1 MVDATTTDKAAS
13 SPESTPAGMNADK
26 TAASQTR
33 PPGKPDFASARLAAA
48 ATIDDLLAKEA
59 LANLKRSRAAAH
71 ADTVKSKARILVP
84 PATLVV
90 KPPQTQAWMTPFI
103 TL

>member
-1 MVDATTTDKAAS
+1 MVDATTDKAAS
-13 SPESTPAGMNADK
+13 SPESPPAGMNADK
-26 TAASQTR
+26 TTASPAR
-33 PPGKPDFASARLAAA
+33 PTGKPSFASARLAAA

-84 PATLVV
+84 R
-90 KPPQTQAWMTPFI
+90 PPSWSNHPRRR
-103 TL
+103 LG